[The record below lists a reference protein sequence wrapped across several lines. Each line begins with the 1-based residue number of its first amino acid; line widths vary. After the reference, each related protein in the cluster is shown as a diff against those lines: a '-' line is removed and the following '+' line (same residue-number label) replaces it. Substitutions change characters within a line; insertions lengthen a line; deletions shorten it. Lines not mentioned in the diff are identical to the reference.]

1 MTSRSGSERTLA
13 ALHHHADQI
22 DMSGVRERKR
32 KMVRGINDMYLE
44 NYKNTGAEFILGTG
58 KFIAPS
64 MVEVALADG
73 TTRHLRGTNVIVSTG
88 TRTTVEQIPGLAEAA
103 GIGKP
108 CQASGAS
115 PYRVA

>member
-1 MTSRSGSERTLA
+1 
-13 ALHHHADQI
+13 
-22 DMSGVRERKR
+22 MSGVRERKR
-32 KMVRGINDMYLE
+32 KQDGAWCINDMYLE

-88 TRTTVEQIPGLAEAA
+88 NADHGGTNSRA
-103 GIGKP
+103 
-108 CQASGAS
+108 CRSGGDRQPWSSLRRIAVS
-115 PYRVA
+115 SRVN

>member
-58 KFIAPS
+58 IRSVSQRCMNVLRRQIGVRLKKRLL
-64 MVEVALADG
+64 VGALS
-73 TTRHLRGTNVIVSTG
+73 HLSND
-88 TRTTVEQIPGLAEAA
+88 
-103 GIGKP
+103 
-108 CQASGAS
+108 
-115 PYRVA
+115 